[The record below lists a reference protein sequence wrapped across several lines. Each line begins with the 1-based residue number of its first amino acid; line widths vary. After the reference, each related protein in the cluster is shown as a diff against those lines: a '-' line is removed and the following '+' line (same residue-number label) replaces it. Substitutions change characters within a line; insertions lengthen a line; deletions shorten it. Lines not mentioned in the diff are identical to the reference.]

1 MKYTVTFLAVL
12 LACVQ
17 INAQQLIDTR
27 KYIEVTGSAEMTVA
41 PDEVELEIS
50 LQEYDKAGKKIK
62 LEEISR
68 DFTSVLVKHHVD
80 TSSVSFI
87 SSSDFYWWY
96 WWSQRD
102 KYYQRRTVTIKL
114 NEKVNVLKLV
124 EDLNEKWVESIRIAK
139 STHSRITEYRKQ
151 VKEDA
156 ALAAKNKAA
165 YLLKVLGE
173 EPGGV
178 LSVDEM
184 PDTYNN
190 YWWNSAGNMMS
201 NATSFNYS
209 QNAPD
214 NSGVNGVSSI
224 KLRYEIKVKFSIK

>member
-1 MKYTVTFLAVL
+1 MKYITAILVIL
-12 LACVQ
+12 LASVH

-62 LEEISR
+62 LDEISR
-68 DFTSVLVKHHVD
+68 DFTRVLISHNID
-80 TSSVSFI
+80 TASVSFI

-96 WWSQRD
+96 WWSQRE

-114 NEKVNVLKLV
+114 NDKVNVLKLV

-156 ALAAKNKAA
+156 ARAAKDKAA

-178 LSVDEM
+178 LSVDEV
-184 PDTYNN
+184 PEINNN
-190 YWWNSAGNMMS
+190 YWWNNTSNMMS
-201 NATSFNYS
+201 NSVAFNTQVS
-209 QNAPD
+209 PGDTN
-214 NSGVNGVSSI
+214 GVNGISGI
-224 KLRYEIKVKFSIK
+224 KLRYEIKVKFAIK